1 MITEKGSIKVATE
14 HNENMYKELNK
25 TNIILAILYT
35 VLGGIMLLAGLLL
48 YIITPE
54 NDLLL
59 LWVACGTILL
69 ILGIT
74 IIISAKNIN
83 KLNGVNSKAEE
94 NEFFQGYF
102 ISREYVNGEHLS
114 TAKIY
119 YNRIVKVRE
128 TKNYI
133 FIYNT
138 RVTAISVDKSK
149 LTEPEI
155 NTIRSLL
162 ARPIAGAAA
171 YMYVNTPLEQA
182 AQPIQATQPD
192 QAIQVDQATQSE
204 QAVQPEQSGVQAQA
218 EGAEEGEE
226 NAQTQTDE
234 NKQ

>member
-1 MITEKGSIKVATE
+1 MITEKGSIKVTTE
-14 HNENMYKELNK
+14 HNENMYKELNR

-35 VLGGIMLLAGLLL
+35 VFGGIMLIAGLLL
-48 YIITPE
+48 YILTPE

-59 LWVACGTILL
+59 LWVALGTILL

-102 ISREYVNGEHLS
+102 ISREYVNGEHLA

-138 RVTAISVDKSK
+138 RVTAVSVDKRN
-149 LTEPEI
+149 LTEQEI
-155 NTIRSLL
+155 NSIRSLL
-162 ARPIAGAAA
+162 ARPIPGAAA
-171 YMYVNTPLEQA
+171 YMNLNKPAE
-182 AQPIQATQPD
+182 QATQPD
-192 QAIQVDQATQSE
+192 QSVQPDQATQL
-204 QAVQPEQSGVQAQA
+204 EQSATQEQEQVAA
-218 EGAEEGEE
+218 EASEE
-226 NAQTQTDE
+226 NAQTSADE
-234 NKQ
+234 EKQ